1 VTDPP
6 PITQHGDCVTIRG
19 APLLA
24 ATYRTTLAGI
34 ARRRADGLPSA
45 DLQQLAR
52 ELYRAHTIA
61 TSRSRHELGAAAA
74 SASRSNGQDGAN
86 LIGAGEAA
94 ALLRLS
100 RRQIQ
105 RLAADR
111 RRGGLGGVRVG
122 RAWAFDRSAVLA
134 LSERRDRD
142 RRQLSSVMGPARD
155 KPSDRA
161 IT

>member
-1 VTDPP
+1 MTDSDPP
-6 PITQHGDCVTIRG
+6 PITQHGGAVTIHG
-19 APLLA
+19 TAMLA
-24 ATYRTTLAGI
+24 ATYRAVLAGI
-34 ARRRADGLPSA
+34 ARRRADGLPTA

-61 TSRSRHELGAAAA
+61 TSRSRRELGAAAA
-74 SASRSNGQDGAN
+74 SASRSNGQDGVN

-111 RRGGLGGVRVG
+111 IRGGLGGVRVG
-122 RAWAFDRSAVLA
+122 RAWAFDRSAVLTLA
-134 LSERRDRD
+134 KERARD
-142 RRQLSSVMGPARD
+142 RRTDGLSSVVDSA
-155 KPSDRA
+155 
-161 IT
+161 